1 METFNKKVKQNEDFV
16 AKNQIMA
23 ANKGPLPDIRARRVG
38 NKQALRGVADRDDAS
53 SQVQAEQTKQVN
65 QKAVQ
70 SVMNVALQRFEQEL
84 SYKKQQ
90 QQKDIEERL
99 RKATANE
106 QFIIE
111 ELEQAKKLQSK
122 NKNQLDQQIEYKQNL
137 QRQEGNTFQF
147 DPTKTNGGPSSID
160 DSEVNQRKKKKLYE
174 TKLEL
179 EKQIF

>member
-16 AKNQIMA
+16 AKNSIMA

-111 ELEQAKKLQSK
+111 ELEQAKKLQ
-122 NKNQLDQQIEYKQNL
+122 
-137 QRQEGNTFQF
+137 
-147 DPTKTNGGPSSID
+147 
-160 DSEVNQRKKKKLYE
+160 
-174 TKLEL
+174 
-179 EKQIF
+179 